1 MHLQLDCLPAIGRN
15 RVAPPKSLM
24 TGSPAIRGGDYA
36 KSAPQP
42 QVASCL
48 HNKEAVS
55 ISLIKKELHP
65 FAQIIRLPSVSSN

>member
-1 MHLQLDCLPAIGRN
+1 M
-15 RVAPPKSLM
+15 
-24 TGSPAIRGGDYA
+24 RGGDYA